1 MSETKVA
8 AEKKHS
14 SLTRGLVAGFIGGV
28 AGTAAS
34 IFAER
39 IFPPQASSRIDAG
52 APAPLAKAT
61 QSDAFRWGLGA
72 VTGAAYGAIAEF
84 YPEATVKLGAGFGL
98 ALESISHERAQPVQG
113 ARLVGCWPFLKLT
126 CTQAQPAPGPAA
138 EAEAQSAREQGS
150 ETASYVVYGVTTELV
165 RRLVRRWL

>member
-8 AEKKHS
+8 PEKKHG
-14 SLTRGLVAGFIGGV
+14 SLARGLIAGFIGGV

-34 IFAER
+34 LFAER

-52 APAPLAKAT
+52 APAPLAKAM

-72 VTGAAYGAIAEF
+72 VTGAAYGAVAEF

-98 ALESISHERAQPVQG
+98 ALESLNCEAAPVLGRAS
-113 ARLVGCWPFLKLT
+113 
-126 CTQAQPAPGPAA
+126 
-138 EAEAQSAREQGS
+138 QSATPAQLDGQPQPQSASDRTR
-150 ETASYVVYGVTTELV
+150 ETATYLVYGVSTELV

>member
-8 AEKKHS
+8 AEKKRS
-14 SLTRGLVAGFIGGV
+14 SLVRGLIAGFIGGV

-39 IFPPQASSRIDAG
+39 IFPPQPKPAPPNLAAG
-52 APAPLAKAT
+52 RESADAPAPLAKAM

-72 VTGAAYGAIAEF
+72 VTGAAYGAVAEF
-84 YPEATVKLGAGFGL
+84 YPEATVRLGAGFGL
-98 ALESISHERAQPVQG
+98 ALEELNGEAAPVPGRASQSPTPVQ
-113 ARLVGCWPFLKLT
+113 P
-126 CTQAQPAPGPAA
+126 
-138 EAEAQSAREQGS
+138 AQSDVQIQPQTASERTR
-150 ETASYVVYGVTTELV
+150 ETATYLVYGVTTELV

>member
-34 IFAER
+34 LFAER
-39 IFPPQASSRIDAG
+39 FFPPQASSRIDAG

-72 VTGAAYGAIAEF
+72 ATGAAYGAVAEF
-84 YPEATVKLGAGFGL
+84 YPEATVRLGAGFGL
-98 ALESISHERAQPVQG
+98 ALESLNSEAAPMLGRAAPPEDQP
-113 ARLVGCWPFLKLT
+113 
-126 CTQAQPAPGPAA
+126 
-138 EAEAQSAREQGS
+138 GS
-150 ETASYVVYGVTTELV
+150 GRTRETASYVVYGVTTELV